1 MKKLFLLL
9 SAAVVAA
16 PAFAQSQS
24 VVFNKAEQGPK
35 GTLSNIPL
43 SDIKASKLANS
54 AAKGTATQSSWF
66 DYADLMNVS
75 GTSKLYY
82 YNTAPD
88 SNISTT
94 PPYYVYLHGMGMSF
108 DPTDSVYFGGDINL
122 HTNAG
127 YVSNTQFL
135 PDFRVFADHSYKVD
149 SVRFPLIYAR
159 GDNST
164 FNDSIYVSILV
175 TGDTTT
181 KGIYELTF
189 TTGGQSFASAIY
201 DTATSKISDSVD
213 ATKIIRLGYKLDANM
228 IADTNQQG
236 FLNQFLNGI
245 ELPNGGLN
253 VPAGRKVIGYVS
265 FVPANHYPFNTPIAN
280 ANVLHTFA
288 YDITGNGGAPGQSGK
303 SYQCGLV
310 ATNQSRYPGHN
321 GSTTFTY
328 RGHNLLIPSVAY
340 SADGYTPTWDMHV
353 ICTSCPPLT
362 VTKFNTNIFA
372 SRAYPNPATSEITIT
387 FGLKEAANTN
397 VSIMNTVGQVIA
409 TQNAGN
415 VTTGQVVF
423 STANLANGVYFYTVE
438 ANGERTTNRFVVAH

>member
-9 SAAVVAA
+9 SAAVCTA
-16 PAFAQSQS
+16 PAFAQTQS
-24 VVFNKAEQGPK
+24 VVFTKGLEGPK
-35 GTLSNIPL
+35 GTLSNIPI
-43 SDIKASKLANS
+43 SEIKAAKLAESS
-54 AAKGTATQSSWF
+54 ANKGTATQSSWF
-66 DYADLMNVS
+66 DYADLMSINGS
-75 GTSKLYY
+75 SKFYY
-82 YNTAPD
+82 FNIAPD

-94 PPYYVYLHGMGMSF
+94 PPYHVYMHGMGMSF

-122 HTNAG
+122 HTKAG

-135 PDFRVFADHSYKVD
+135 PDFRVFKDHSYKVD
-149 SVRFPLIYAR
+149 SVRFPLTYER

-164 FNDSIYVSILV
+164 LNDSIYVSILQ
-175 TGDTTT
+175 TGDTST

-189 TTGGQSFASAIY
+189 TASGLSFASAMY

-213 ATKIIRLGYKLDANM
+213 ATKIIRLGYKLDAAM
-228 IADTNQQG
+228 IADTNTNG
-236 FLNQFLNGI
+236 FLNLFLNGI
-245 ELPNGGLN
+245 ELPNGGMN

-265 FVPANHYPFNTPIAN
+265 FVPANKYPLNTPLAN
-280 ANVLHTFA
+280 ANVLHGFA
-288 YDITGNGGAPGQSGK
+288 YDLTGNDDAPAQSGN

-310 ATNQSRYPGHN
+310 ATDQSRYQDTSSFVYKGHN
-321 GSTTFTY
+321 I
-328 RGHNLLIPSVAY
+328 LIPSVAY
-340 SADGYTPTWDMHV
+340 SKDHYQSSWDVHV

-362 VTKFNTNIFA
+362 VTKFNTNLFA

-415 VTTGQVVF
+415 VTTGKVTF
-423 STANLANGVYFYTVE
+423 STANLANGLYFYTVE